1 MVCMA
6 IAFLLSDVFQTERS
20 ARCTNLVQV
29 RCHGFLIEWI
39 KEGFHRFQPI
49 WPHSIEFQCSTCG
62 HRGFVPNLSLI
73 QDITGMNNMMENRWE
88 KITGYGEHKS
98 GESGKKIFRQKS
110 SYFPLSPHCQFLSA
124 ICVVHL
130 FRWQIDQER
139 TSYKFALK
147 GTFDIPAFSPL
158 PAPSSVWGPPFPV
171 NKIYMS
177 SAMLTHPFL
186 AAAPQHRAS
195 SSICPFFFFCESL
208 KKSPKQLYKW
218 LGIGLYEELRLGIS
232 NSRS

>member
-1 MVCMA
+1 MVCKA

-88 KITGYGEHKS
+88 KITGYGEHKRRRRVR
-98 GESGKKIFRQKS
+98 KKNIPPKKQL
-110 SYFPLSPHCQFLSA
+110 FPLITALSVLKCNLCRA
-124 ICVVHL
+124 FVQMADRPREDLVQVCV
-130 FRWQIDQER
+130 ER
-139 TSYKFALK
+139 Y
-147 GTFDIPAFSPL
+147 I
-158 PAPSSVWGPPFPV
+158 
-171 NKIYMS
+171 
-177 SAMLTHPFL
+177 
-186 AAAPQHRAS
+186 
-195 SSICPFFFFCESL
+195 
-208 KKSPKQLYKW
+208 
-218 LGIGLYEELRLGIS
+218 
-232 NSRS
+232 